1 MRRTLRILLPVCL
14 LGLAPFALA
23 ACGGD
28 DSDSLPSNAV
38 AKVGDVSITKSQ
50 FDHWMNVAATATAA
64 QTGQTGDV
72 AKVPDPPEFQQCI
85 AARKKAEPKPEKG
98 QPRTTD
104 AQYREQCEQTYEQ
117 LRSTVMTFL
126 ITSQWIEQEAAER
139 DITVTDQQVEKEL
152 DKLKEQQFQ
161 KESEYE
167 DFLKSQGMTND
178 DVLFQQRLTMLRQKL
193 QEQITKGK
201 DKVTDAQIQAYY
213 DKNKQRFAT
222 PETRDVRIILTKTEA
237 QAEEA
242 KQALEDGGSWKDVA
256 KEYSIDDASKDT
268 GGKLQGIAKGQQ
280 EKALDDAIFG
290 AEKGELSGPVKT
302 QFGWYVFEVEKITPA
317 EQQSLEDAKETIKQI
332 ITSEN
337 QQKALTQFEEN
348 WKKQFTAETVCRA
361 DFEVAECEN
370 APKTETATT
379 PTGATEPTG

>member
-85 AARKKAEPKPEKG
+85 AARKKAAPKPEKG

-332 ITSEN
+332 VTSEN

>member
-1 MRRTLRILLPVCL
+1 
-14 LGLAPFALA
+14 
-23 ACGGD
+23 
-28 DSDSLPSNAV
+28 
-38 AKVGDVSITKSQ
+38 
-50 FDHWMNVAATATAA
+50 
-64 QTGQTGDV
+64 
-72 AKVPDPPEFQQCI
+72 VPDPPEFQQCI

-126 ITSQWIEQEAAER
+126 ITSQWIEQEAADR
-139 DITVTDQQVEKEL
+139 NIKVTDQQVEKEL

-201 DKVTDAQIQAYY
+201 DKVTDAQIQQYY

-222 PETRDVRIILTKTEA
+222 PETRDVRIVLTKTEA
-237 QAEEA
+237 KAEEA
-242 KQALEDGGSWKDVA
+242 KQALESGESWKDVA
-256 KEYSIDDASKDT
+256 KEYSIDDASKDS
-268 GGKLQGIAKGQQ
+268 GGKLEGIAKGQQ
-280 EKALDDAIFG
+280 EQALDDAIFS
-290 AEKGELSGPVKT
+290 AQKGELSGPVKT

-370 APKTETATT
+370 APKTSTATT
-379 PTGATEPTG
+379 PTGATQPTG